1 MTAETRGRPGLVGD
15 SDAREQAV
23 NDMWRS
29 WHDADRD
36 GRLDEADQAF
46 AVLASSWTRCEP
58 PVRLVARVAALG
70 SAPQRRLSL
79 NWESAWLRLS
89 VGAGLVLCGLALGA
103 LSGRAL
109 GTALLASIQTVAAG
123 VGSMLALADAWGRAA
138 VAVGL
143 VLARVAR
150 ACGSALTEPI
160 PLVFVLVNVLLAA
173 AALAALRRVLSV
185 REV

>member
-1 MTAETRGRPGLVGD
+1 
-15 SDAREQAV
+15 V
-23 NDMWRS
+23 NDTWRN
-29 WHDADRD
+29 WLDADRD
-36 GRLDEADQAF
+36 GRLEEADQAF
-46 AVLASSWTRCEP
+46 AALASSWTRSVP
-58 PVRLVARVAALG
+58 PASLVARVAALG
-70 SAPQRRLSL
+70 SAPRRSL
-79 NWESAWLRLS
+79 AWNWESMWLRLS
-89 VGAGLVLCGLALGA
+89 VGAGLVLCGLALGV

-109 GTALLASIQTVAAG
+109 GAALLASIQTVAAG

-160 PLVFVLVNVLLAA
+160 PLVFVLVNVLLAG